1 MFTDNPNDPLP
12 AGKVLLD
19 ANGDPVG
26 EGVKMLEKESYERLI
41 EGLKI
46 MADAAAHLTRTETEH
61 TKEWALSMVTCD
73 RLRLMAMK
81 HARID
86 TAGFKQTELPDLP
99 MPWANARERFRMGG
113 QQAEGG
119 ARQMAVCFRMD
130 MSLSMLA
137 TEISNHAKKMLNL
150 AHSKLRQARRA
161 GLLWVPNDNGVG
173 GVN

>member
-1 MFTDNPNDPLP
+1 MFTDNQNDPLP
-12 AGKVLLD
+12 AGKVILD

-61 TKEWALSMVTCD
+61 TKEWALSMVVCD
-73 RLRLMAMK
+73 RLRKMAME
-81 HARID
+81 HARIN
-86 TAGFKQTELPDLP
+86 TIGFKQTVLPDLP
-99 MPWANARERFRMGG
+99 MAWANARTRFREGTN
-113 QQAEGG
+113 QAHGG

-130 MSLSMLA
+130 TSFSVLA
-137 TEISNHAKKMLNL
+137 REIENHGMKMLNL
-150 AHSKLRQARRA
+150 AQSKLRQARRT
-161 GLLWVPNDNGVG
+161 GRLWVPNDG

>member
-1 MFTDNPNDPLP
+1 MIENPDDPLP

-26 EGVKMLEKESYERLI
+26 EGVKMLERESYERLI

-46 MADAAAHLTRTETEH
+46 MADSAAHLTRTEPEH
-61 TKEWALSMVTCD
+61 SNEWALSMGVCD
-73 RLRLMAMK
+73 ALRKMAMA

-86 TAGFKQTELPDLP
+86 TSGFKETELPSLP
-99 MPWANARERFRMGG
+99 MAWANARTRFRDGCN
-113 QQAEGG
+113 QAHGG

-130 MSLSMLA
+130 VSFSALA
-137 TEISNHAKKMLNL
+137 RQIEQHGMKMLNM
-150 AHSKLRQARRA
+150 AQNKIRQARRT
-161 GLLWVPNDNGVG
+161 GRLWVPNDG